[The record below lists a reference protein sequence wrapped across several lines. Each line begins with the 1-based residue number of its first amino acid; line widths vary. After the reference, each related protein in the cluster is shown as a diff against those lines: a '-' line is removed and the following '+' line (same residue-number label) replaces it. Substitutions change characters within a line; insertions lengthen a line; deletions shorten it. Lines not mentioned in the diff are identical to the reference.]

1 MIQGDELAIRE
12 CELLSKLIK
21 QSTMGDWDR
30 YRVLLSL
37 SGSPP
42 PYGKPHTLYSSLWTI
57 LILHLLVI
65 HAYT

>member
-42 PYGKPHTLYSSLWTI
+42 YGKPHTLYSSLWTI
-57 LILHLLVI
+57 LNLHLLVI